1 MPDQSREIASPIAAY
16 RARLEAGQ
24 LKTDPAQAMAAETL
38 ELLFQRLTRYRP
50 ASGNGWL
57 SRLGFGARPE
67 PAPRGLYLF
76 GPVGRGKSML
86 MDMFYAAATI
96 AKRRVHFHAFML
108 DVHDT
113 LHGWRQ
119 RKASERP
126 DDAIGEV
133 AAKIAK
139 DATLLCFDEFQITN
153 IADAMILGRLLEALF
168 ARGVVIVAT
177 SNTMPDLLYQGG
189 LQRELFLP
197 TIALIKERMDVLDL
211 GRGQDYRRDRLQGLP
226 LYHVPL
232 GPEATATLDEAF
244 LRLTDGKK
252 GHETTLV
259 AQGRNVVI
267 PREARGVAMM
277 EFDAL
282 CRKPL
287 WSADYLAIATHF
299 HTLILDGIPVLRA
312 EERNEARRFITL
324 IDALYEHRAK
334 LICAAA
340 VPPDAIYAGGD
351 HAGEFQRTASRLV
364 EMQSAEYMALPHL
377 T

>member
-1 MPDQSREIASPIAAY
+1 MPDTATIASPIAAY
-16 RARLEAGQ
+16 RARLESGQ
-24 LKTDPAQAMAAETL
+24 LKTDPAQALAAETL
-38 ELLFQRLTRYRP
+38 ELLFQRLVRYRP
-50 ASGNGWL
+50 PENGWL
-57 SRLGFGARPE
+57 SRLGFGAKPE

-86 MDMFYAAATI
+86 MDMFHAAASV

-108 DVHDT
+108 EVHEA
-113 LHGWRQ
+113 LHARRQ
-119 RKASERP
+119 KPAHEREG
-126 DDAIGEV
+126 DAIAPLADRIAG
-133 AAKIAK
+133 AAR
-139 DATLLCFDEFQITN
+139 LLCFDEFQITN

-177 SNTMPDLLYQGG
+177 SNTMPDLLYEGG

-232 GPEATATLDEAF
+232 GPKASAALDEAF

-259 AQGRNVVI
+259 AQGRTLVI
-267 PREARGVAMM
+267 HKAARGVAMS

-299 HTLILDGIPVLRA
+299 HTLILDDIPILRA
-312 EERNEARRFITL
+312 DERNEARRLITL

-340 VPPDAIYAGGD
+340 APPDEIYASGD
-351 HAGEFQRTASRLV
+351 HAGEFQRTASRLI
-364 EMQSAEYMALPHL
+364 EMQSAAYMALEHL